1 MNHKVSY
8 ILVWSNTKTMHRND
22 PSCYDVNEKVNKA
35 LLKQTLNLIE
45 QILELN
51 PHEILIM
58 DNEGDFPKH
67 QNPLVKV
74 IPSYQ
79 SVGYLDGK
87 RPEWLDK
94 INLEDYTED
103 NEFHAAKSTAMAY
116 NHGLTLTS
124 GDYLILQHNDTK
136 YLFDNYSSRKII
148 KDLINELE
156 IKDFEYITIDK
167 KPTKKNQYKKYRYFA
182 DCYFFLCR
190 GDFYS
195 KHKIWVDW
203 ARGDNN
209 HLATITCFDKGLKYS
224 HLPGWFEN
232 YESDKHY
239 FNNTYNFESS
249 AGNLH
254 IFRGRPFLIHLKGG
268 TGLYRV
274 LEENR

>member
-148 KDLINELE
+148 KDC
-156 IKDFEYITIDK
+156 D
-167 KPTKKNQYKKYRYFA
+167 
-182 DCYFFLCR
+182 FFLFSC
-190 GDFYS
+190 DFYY
-195 KHKIWVDW
+195 KHEIGVDG

>member
-1 MNHKVSY
+1 MTINKLAIIGGSG
-8 ILVWSNTKTMHRND
+8 L
-22 PSCYDVNEKVNKA
+22 YDVEEFKDRE
-35 LLKQTLNLIE
+35 LIDLDTPWGKPSD
-45 QILELN
+45 QILKTN

-124 GDYLILQHNDTK
+124 GDYLILQHNDTE

-195 KHKIWVDW
+195 KHEIWVDW